1 MVEGHSLRGRIVDTV
16 LYLVLILMAISCI
29 VPLIH
34 VMARSLSSYAAI
46 QESSVVLWPVG
57 LNFDNYKFLM
67 TTDRLFM
74 RTFVTSLARVLTG
87 VTLTLSVTLLTG
99 YVLSRGDSRHIPGL
113 GVFKFVM
120 LFSMLFSGGLIPV
133 FLAYNSLG
141 LIDNFAVLVLP
152 GALNV
157 FYTIIMANFFR
168 GLPAELVEAAIL
180 DGANDF
186 DLLFRIF
193 VPVSLPALA
202 TITVFSAVEHWNSW
216 FDGLIFMKLNTKW
229 PLQSYLYSRVTQQ
242 LLQSRDTIDP
252 SKLRDVT
259 SAGLTAAMIVMAA
272 LPIMLVY
279 PFAQKYFIKGLTLG
293 SVKN

>member
-46 QESSVVLWPVG
+46 QENSVALWPVG

>member
-29 VPLIH
+29 APLIH

-46 QESSVVLWPVG
+46 RESSVVLWPVG
-57 LNFDNYKFLM
+57 LNFDNYEFLM

-87 VTLTLSVTLLTG
+87 VALTLAVTLLTG

-152 GALNV
+152 RALNV
-157 FYTIIMANFFR
+157 FYAIIMANFFR
-168 GLPAELVEAAIL
+168 GLPAELIEAAIL

-216 FDGLIFMKLNTKW
+216 FDGIIFMKLNTNW

-242 LLQSRDTIDP
+242 LLQNRDTIDP
-252 SKLRDVT
+252 SKLRDMT
-259 SAGLTAAMIVMAA
+259 PEGLTAAMIVMAA

-279 PFAQKYFIKGLTLG
+279 PFAQKYFVKGLTLG